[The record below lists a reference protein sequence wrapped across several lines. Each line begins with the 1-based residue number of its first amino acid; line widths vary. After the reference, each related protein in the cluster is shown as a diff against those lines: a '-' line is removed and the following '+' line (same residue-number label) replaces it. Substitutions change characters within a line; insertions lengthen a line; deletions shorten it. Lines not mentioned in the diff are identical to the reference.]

1 MNLRL
6 PGRGAGDSFFPLLS
20 IALTALFILLPSVA
34 SAQQAEG
41 KTEYSGVVKPKITTL
56 QKFTVSQ
63 SPTIEEF
70 RLPKK
75 YSSPV
80 AVVADSENRIWF
92 TEAAA
97 NLLAVLN
104 PKTLELKEYRIPSTS
119 ELPNV
124 DWDYDPRAGKPPEKL
139 VQNFSV
145 GQPGNMAIAPN
156 GAIWFVLQYG
166 NSVVRFEPDKE
177 KFTELIVPT
186 ENARPYDV
194 AVDSKGDVWFIEK
207 NAGKLGYINVA
218 KKKITEYSLGPS
230 AGPMGI
236 AVDAKDNVWIGDVN
250 GNYIGKFDPQ
260 KKTLKRF
267 DIMIRL
273 AQPGQMRFDKNGML
287 WFCQVHAK
295 QLGVLLPG
303 MPNPSVAE
311 MPGFNATP
319 QALAPAD
326 DGLIWFVDSMMNRIG
341 YFDSTNIDW
350 NIFEIPT
357 SNAQPMG
364 MAIDANGDIW
374 FTESGRRANSI
385 AKLVRATVPKKE
397 SAAGA
402 GEDEQKMQSGVFDT
416 EVEESGSAMFLVGGA
431 VALIII
437 VVGFVLIRRKRS
449 KT

>member
-1 MNLRL
+1 M
-6 PGRGAGDSFFPLLS
+6 
-20 IALTALFILLPSVA
+20 LLPSLA
-34 SAQQAEG
+34 SAQQAGEE
-41 KTEYSGVVKPKITTL
+41 TEYSGVVKPRITTL
-56 QKFTVSQ
+56 QKFTVSE
-63 SPTIEEF
+63 SPAIEEF
-70 RLPKK
+70 RLPRK
-75 YSSPV
+75 YSYPV

-97 NLLAVLN
+97 NQIAVLN

-119 ELPNV
+119 ELPEV
-124 DWDYDPRAGKPPEKL
+124 EWDYDPRTGEPPKEL

-145 GQPGNMAIAPN
+145 GQPGNMAVAPN

-166 NSVVRFEPDKE
+166 NSIVQFEPDKE

-207 NAGKLGYINVA
+207 NAGKLGYINVV
-218 KKKITEYSLGPS
+218 KKKITEYSLGQAAS
-230 AGPMGI
+230 PMGI
-236 AVDAKDNVWIGDVN
+236 AVDAKDNIWIGEVN
-250 GNYIGKFDPQ
+250 GNYIGRFDPQ

-267 DIMIRL
+267 EIMVRL

-319 QALAPAD
+319 QALATAD
-326 DGLIWFVDSMMNRIG
+326 DSLVWFVDSMMNRIG
-341 YFDSTNIDW
+341 YFDSANIDW

-385 AKLVRATVPKKE
+385 ARLVRSTVPQKE
-397 SAAGA
+397 SAATIA
-402 GEDEQKMQSGVFDT
+402 GEDEQKMRRGSFGT
-416 EVEESGSAMFLVGGA
+416 EAEESGSPIFLVGGTIG
-431 VALIII
+431 LIII
-437 VVGFVLIRRKRS
+437 VVGFVFIRRKRS